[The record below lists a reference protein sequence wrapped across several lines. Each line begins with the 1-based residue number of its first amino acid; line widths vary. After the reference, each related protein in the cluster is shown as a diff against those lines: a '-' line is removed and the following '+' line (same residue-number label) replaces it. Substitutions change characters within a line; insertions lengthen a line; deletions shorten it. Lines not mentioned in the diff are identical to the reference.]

1 MKLIVGLG
9 NPGPRYRGTFHN
21 VGFDVVDEVARRQG
35 VSFEAAPAEAL
46 MARVRDDATGGIG
59 ALLVKPLTF
68 MNISGEAVGQLQRY
82 FKIAL
87 EDVLVVVDDV
97 ALPAGRLRVRAAGS
111 AGGHNGLK
119 SIIGC
124 LGTDG
129 FARLRVGVGRGDP
142 RRDLADHVLSRV
154 TGEARETL
162 TEATQVAADATELF
176 MRAPVG
182 ELMKRFNAAPAADGT
197 GGTVE
202 TPGGSGPVSEPGSG
216 PGGGPVSGSG
226 SGQR

>member
-21 VGFDVVDEVARRQG
+21 VGFDVVDEVARRRG
-35 VSFEAAPAEAL
+35 ASFEAAPAGANAL
-46 MARVRDDATGGIG
+46 LARVRDGNGG

-68 MNISGEAVGQLQRY
+68 MNVSGDAVGALQRY
-82 FKIAL
+82 FRIPV

-97 ALPAGRLRVRAAGS
+97 ALPAGRLRVRRSGS

-119 SIIGC
+119 SIIAC

-142 RRDLADHVLSRV
+142 RRDLSDHVLSRV
-154 TGEARETL
+154 AGELRETL
-162 TEATQVAADATELF
+162 VEATGQAADATELF
-176 MRAPVG
+176 LGAPIEEV
-182 ELMKRFNAAPAADGT
+182 MKRFNAAPKADVDGDGPT
-197 GGTVE
+197 GE
-202 TPGGSGPVSEPGSG
+202 R
-216 PGGGPVSGSG
+216 
-226 SGQR
+226 GQA

>member
-21 VGFDVVDEVARRQG
+21 VGFDVVDEVARRRE

-46 MARVRDDATGGIG
+46 MARVRGVDGG

-68 MNISGEAVGQLQRY
+68 MNVSGDAVGALQRY
-82 FKIAL
+82 YRVAV
-87 EDVLVVVDDV
+87 EDLLVVVDDV
-97 ALPAGRLRVRAAGS
+97 ALPAGRLRVRRSGS

-119 SIIGC
+119 SIIAC

-162 TEATQVAADATELF
+162 VEATSQAADAAELF
-176 MRAPVG
+176 LGGPIEDV
-182 ELMKRFNAAPAADGT
+182 MKRFNAAPKADGD
-197 GGTVE
+197 GN
-202 TPGGSGPVSEPGSG
+202 GPTAERGAE
-216 PGGGPVSGSG
+216 
-226 SGQR
+226 

>member
-21 VGFDVVDEVARRQG
+21 VGFDVVDEVARRRE
-35 VSFEAAPAEAL
+35 VSFESAPAGANAL
-46 MARVRDDATGGIG
+46 LARVRDGDGG

-68 MNISGEAVGQLQRY
+68 MNVSGDAVGALQRY
-82 FKIAL
+82 FRIPV

-97 ALPAGRLRVRAAGS
+97 ALPSGRLRVRRSGS

-119 SIIGC
+119 SIIAG

-142 RRDLADHVLSRV
+142 RRDLSDHVLSRV
-154 TGEARETL
+154 TGALRETL
-162 TEATQVAADATELF
+162 DQATATAADAAELF
-176 MRAPVG
+176 LAAPIEEV
-182 ELMKRFNAAPAADGT
+182 MKRFNAAPKSEAGNDN
-197 GGTVE
+197 GGTSAE
-202 TPGGSGPVSEPGSG
+202 RGTE
-216 PGGGPVSGSG
+216 
-226 SGQR
+226 